1 MNGLPILQAIL
12 HEYFLQIRFDKEL
25 ESKEFE
31 ESQFGKNQSEEKS
44 QIML

>member
-12 HEYFLQIRFDKEL
+12 HEYFLQIRFDKE
-25 ESKEFE
+25 FE

-44 QIML
+44 QIVL